1 MRRFGLLRSN
11 MLAAETLRIMDQ
23 YKINS
28 LPVVDDAGQL
38 VGAMNMHDL
47 LKAGVV

>member
-1 MRRFGLLRSN
+1 M
-11 MLAAETLRIMDQ
+11 EQ

-28 LPVVDDAGQL
+28 LVVVDAQQRP

-47 LKAGVV
+47 LRAGVV

>member
-1 MRRFGLLRSN
+1 M
-11 MLAAETLRIMDQ
+11 MQE

-28 LPVVDDAGQL
+28 LPVVDENHKL

-47 LKAGVV
+47 LRNGVL